1 MTSET
6 WDNIQDTI
14 MIAGALGL
22 WGGFEVLCFMN
33 ESFAALGHV
42 NTTRT
47 ALITICT
54 NLFTFRFTKSQTS
67 ASTGGGK
74 ANNG

>member
-1 MTSET
+1 
-6 WDNIQDTI
+6 

-33 ESFAALGHV
+33 ETFAGQPHV

-67 ASTGGGK
+67 AGAGGGK
-74 ANNG
+74 GNNGQ